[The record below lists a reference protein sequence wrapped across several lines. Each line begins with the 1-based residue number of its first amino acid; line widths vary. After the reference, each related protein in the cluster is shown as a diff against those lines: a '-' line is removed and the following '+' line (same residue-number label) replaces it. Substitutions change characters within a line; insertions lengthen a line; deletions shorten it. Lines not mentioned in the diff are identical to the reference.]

1 MAVSER
7 KFFVGGNWKM
17 NGSKG
22 MIDVIL
28 DTLNGGNLN
37 TDTGNYFALIYWDT
51 CVDLNMY
58 SMKLFSLWIFQ
69 VFHLPLRIWYN
80 WLLIIMAEDEVLS
93 AEGVV

>member
-1 MAVSER
+1 MYVDLADELAYYCSMAVSER

-37 TDTGNYFALIYWDT
+37 TDTGNYFALIY
-51 CVDLNMY
+51 
-58 SMKLFSLWIFQ
+58 
-69 VFHLPLRIWYN
+69 
-80 WLLIIMAEDEVLS
+80 
-93 AEGVV
+93 